1 MRTFAQKQNQPQE
14 PVSSSLPPSHTA
26 IPRLHHRAGSIL
38 HLQRTIGNQAVQQML
53 QTDAEE
59 REAGLTG
66 TGSPRFEGALSRTP
80 RHPLAGGAIQTKLAI
95 NKPEDEYE
103 QEADRIS
110 EQVMRMPE
118 PRLQRAGACGGGYP
132 NGPTDQPG
140 QEHARVQTK
149 GIGSSDSGLTA
160 APPIVHEVLG
170 SPGQALNPATRAF
183 MEPRFGHDFSRVRVH
198 TDQAASRSA
207 EAVAA
212 QAYTVGS
219 DIVFGA
225 GHYAPASRD
234 GQRLLAHELA
244 HVQQQSGPAPMLR
257 RQPNPDKLKPG
268 ADKPPL
274 APPSAY
280 PEWKPADAVVELRWL
295 KGKDWEITLSGRTS
309 LESARAMLWPKW
321 MPSTVTMIFN
331 KAITDPIERGWFT
344 ISGLE
349 GFHLE
354 DMEPSIAAIFRDRG
368 VADETKDSPELATAR
383 DAFRKN
389 NSDLGEW
396 MHSAIHVALKRAT
409 RANADL
415 MLAFYRYYS
424 SHDLERDDMSGLGDT
439 SSGDTEISE
448 RVLMLEENP
457 KLTKDPLSLLGS
469 TLIHEFVHTPQ
480 GPKELGGQVTQ
491 LTKEAKAYAI
501 ERLFSER
508 MGDTTR
514 AADIEKQW
522 LSNDSLIK
530 GAGADKV
537 FDRTYQII
545 SKLYEIIDSKGGTE
559 AAAARRMSVEF
570 ISKND
575 ADYGRELR
583 DFISR
588 NAL

>member
-1 MRTFAQKQNQPQE
+1 
-14 PVSSSLPPSHTA
+14 
-26 IPRLHHRAGSIL
+26 
-38 HLQRTIGNQAVQQML
+38 LQRTIGNQAVQQML
-53 QTDAEE
+53 RTDAEE
-59 REAGLTG
+59 REAGVTG
-66 TGSPRFEGALSRTP
+66 TGALRLEDAVSRTP
-80 RHPLAGGAIQTKLAI
+80 RRPLAGPIQTKLTI
-95 NKPEDEYE
+95 NNPEDEYE

-110 EQVMRMPE
+110 EHVMRMPE
-118 PRLQRAGACGGGYP
+118 PRLQRAGACGGAYP
-132 NGPTDQPG
+132 QGPTEQPG
-140 QEHARVQTK
+140 Q
-149 GIGSSDSGLTA
+149 
-160 APPIVHEVLG
+160 
-170 SPGQALNPATRAF
+170 
-183 MEPRFGHDFSRVRVH
+183 
-198 TDQAASRSA
+198 
-207 EAVAA
+207 
-212 QAYTVGS
+212 
-219 DIVFGA
+219 
-225 GHYAPASRD
+225 APASRD
-234 GQRLLAHELA
+234 GQRLPAHQLAP
-244 HVQQQSGPAPMLR
+244 VQQHSGSAMLL
-257 RQPNPDKLKPG
+257 RQPDPDKTQPG
-268 ADKPPL
+268 ADTPPP

-321 MPSTVTMIFN
+321 MPSSVTMNFN
-331 KAITDPIERGWFT
+331 VAITDPIERGWFT

-354 DMEPSIAAIFRDRG
+354 YMEPSIAAIFRDRG
-368 VADETKDSPELATAR
+368 VVDDTKDSPELATAR
-383 DAFRKN
+383 DAFREN

-424 SHDLERDDMSGLGDT
+424 SHDLERDDMRGLGDT

-457 KLTKDPLSLLGS
+457 KLTNDPLSLLGS
-469 TLIHEFVHTPQ
+469 TLIHEFVHTPH
-480 GPKELGGQVTQ
+480 GAKELGGQVTQ
-491 LTKEAKAYAI
+491 LTKEGKAYAI
-501 ERLFSER
+501 ELLFSER

-522 LSNDSLIK
+522 FSHDSLIM

-537 FDRTYQII
+537 FNRSYKII

-570 ISKND
+570 ISKNE

>member
-1 MRTFAQKQNQPQE
+1 
-14 PVSSSLPPSHTA
+14 
-26 IPRLHHRAGSIL
+26 
-38 HLQRTIGNQAVQQML
+38 ML

-207 EAVAA
+207 QAVAA

-244 HVQQQSGPAPMLR
+244 HVQQQQSGPAPMLR

-280 PEWKPADAVVELRWL
+280 PEWKPADAVVELRRL

-354 DMEPSIAAIFRDRG
+354 YMEPSIAAIFRDRG
-368 VADETKDSPELATAR
+368 VADDTKDSPELATAR

-480 GPKELGGQVTQ
+480 GPKELGGQFTQ

-530 GAGADKV
+530 GARADEV
-537 FDRTYQII
+537 FNRTYQII

>member
-1 MRTFAQKQNQPQE
+1 
-14 PVSSSLPPSHTA
+14 
-26 IPRLHHRAGSIL
+26 
-38 HLQRTIGNQAVQQML
+38 
-53 QTDAEE
+53 
-59 REAGLTG
+59 
-66 TGSPRFEGALSRTP
+66 
-80 RHPLAGGAIQTKLAI
+80 
-95 NKPEDEYE
+95 
-103 QEADRIS
+103 
-110 EQVMRMPE
+110 
-118 PRLQRAGACGGGYP
+118 
-132 NGPTDQPG
+132 
-140 QEHARVQTK
+140 
-149 GIGSSDSGLTA
+149 
-160 APPIVHEVLG
+160 
-170 SPGQALNPATRAF
+170 

-207 EAVAA
+207 EALAA

-225 GHYAPASRD
+225 GRYAPASRD

-244 HVQQQSGPAPMLR
+244 HVQQQSGPAPMLL
-257 RQPNPDKLKPG
+257 RQPNPDKMKPG

-295 KGKDWEITLSGRTS
+295 KGNDWEITLSGRTS

-331 KAITDPIERGWFT
+331 VAITDPIERGWFT

-349 GFHLE
+349 AFHLE
-354 DMEPSIAAIFRDRG
+354 YMEPSIAAIFRDRG
-368 VADETKDSPELATAR
+368 VVDETKDSPELATAR

-415 MLAFYRYYS
+415 MVAFYRYYS

-469 TLIHEFVHTPQ
+469 TLIHEFVHTPH
-480 GPKELGGQVTQ
+480 GPKEYRRPGH
-491 LTKEAKAYAI
+491 
-501 ERLFSER
+501 S
-508 MGDTTR
+508 
-514 AADIEKQW
+514 ADQ
-522 LSNDSLIK
+522 
-530 GAGADKV
+530 G
-537 FDRTYQII
+537 
-545 SKLYEIIDSKGGTE
+545 SKG
-559 AAAARRMSVEF
+559 
-570 ISKND
+570 
-575 ADYGRELR
+575 LR
-583 DFISR
+583 D
-588 NAL
+588 